1 MLNNDNTMKCQKV
14 LNRNG
19 VVLQT
24 MKVAEECA
32 ELSQAA
38 LKIVEEPLVQG
49 YSPERIE
56 ANRENFK
63 EELVDVIIMATQAVI
78 MCGISET
85 EINHRAQQKLDKVLQ
100 ERQ

>member
-1 MLNNDNTMKCQKV
+1 MLNQDNTEKCRKV
-14 LNRNG
+14 LDRNG

-24 MKVAEECA
+24 MKVAEECT

-38 LKIVEEPLVQG
+38 LKLAEEPLLQG

-56 ANRENFK
+56 TNQENFK
-63 EELVDVIIMATQAVI
+63 EELVDVIIMTTQAVM

-85 EINHRAQQKLDKVLQ
+85 EINHRAQQKLDNVLGG
-100 ERQ
+100 